1 MPSRSLRLFNPA
13 DQESRRERELDLVSG
28 VSEPK
33 LVSVPLAKLVPWLID
48 ATERNHTWLNDFADD
63 NVQIES
69 DLYDVLLAFQ
79 NIRAGEAA

>member
-1 MPSRSLRLFNPA
+1 MPRRSLRLFNPA
-13 DQESRRERELDLVSG
+13 DQENRRDRELDLVSG

-33 LVSVPLAKLVPWLID
+33 LVSVPLGKIIPWLID

-63 NVQIES
+63 SVQIES

-79 NIRAGEAA
+79 DMRAGEAA